1 MVASSIYKPLRY
13 VALIATLAACKK
25 NETGDPASTTGNK
38 QLEEVKG
45 TFAGTMVRHTTRTI
59 DTVTTV
65 WDTTMSINL
74 QVTNNSRDSIYV
86 SLDCCNK
93 NRPFVYEGHA
103 SLNYNSFLSHP
114 GGYHEYFIYYPAT
127 DSVLYIYYTYSTN
140 YVRPLNASSQTD
152 TFRGKRL

>member
-1 MVASSIYKPLRY
+1 MIATKIHKPICY
-13 VALIATLAACKK
+13 IVLIAAFAACKK
-25 NETGDPASTTGNK
+25 NKTENPVTTSGNK

-45 TFAGTMVRHTTRTI
+45 TFTGTVVRHTTRTI

-65 WDTTMSINL
+65 WDTTMATNL
-74 QVTNNSRDSIYV
+74 QVTNNSRDSMYV

-93 NRPFVYEGHA
+93 NRPFKYEGHD

-140 YVRPLNASSQTD
+140 YVKPLNASSQKD

>member
-1 MVASSIYKPLRY
+1 MVASKIYKPILF
-13 VALIATLAACKK
+13 VALILHLAGCKK
-25 NETGDPASTTGNK
+25 DKTGDTGTTAGNK
-38 QLEEVKG
+38 QLEEVTG
-45 TFAGTMVRHTTRTI
+45 TFTGMMVRHTTRTI

-65 WDTTMSINL
+65 WDTIMATNL
-74 QVTNNSRDSIYV
+74 QITNNSRDSIYV

-93 NRPFVYEGHA
+93 NRPFKYEGHD

-127 DSVLYIYYTYSTN
+127 DSVMYIYYTYSTN
-140 YVRPLNASSQTD
+140 YVKPLNASSQKD